1 MTPYAETI
9 STGAYTMTYLLMSIA
24 NDTANASTP
33 KHTKWTNLSAI
44 ANDGMPATCS
54 CDDR

>member
-1 MTPYAETI
+1 
-9 STGAYTMTYLLMSIA
+9 MSNA